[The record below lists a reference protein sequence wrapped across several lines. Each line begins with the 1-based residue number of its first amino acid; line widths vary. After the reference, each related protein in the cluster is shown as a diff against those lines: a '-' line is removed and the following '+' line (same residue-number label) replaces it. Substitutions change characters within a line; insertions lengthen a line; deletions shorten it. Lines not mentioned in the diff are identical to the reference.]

1 MAKQIRHS
9 MTFFKVKMKDGTEV
23 GVRISEFDMLYE
35 MPIDSM
41 YELATYPEFKKLKH
55 IKEYRK
61 ERGIA

>member
-1 MAKQIRHS
+1 
-9 MTFFKVKMKDGTEV
+9 MKDGTEV
-23 GVRISEFDMLYE
+23 GVRISEFDMLHE